1 MSPNDT
7 INCDYKKDKAAN
19 ATAIKVVNNTISPI
33 AMITPLVALKEGNEQ
48 PMAIPRIVINV
59 DTLKSDLVIF
69 FTKTLEK
76 QSKNNAHPA
85 LPQVIG
91 FKSCK

>member
-1 MSPNDT
+1 MRPQM
-7 INCDYKKDKAAN
+7 
-19 ATAIKVVNNTISPI
+19 KVVNTTISPI
-33 AMITPLVALKEGNEQ
+33 AIMTPLVALKKAMNK